1 MVIPFRLGVKPH
13 SLESHESPVKMSFGE
28 EEGGMGAQE
37 AVTVSV
43 TGDLLV
49 AFAEAFDLV
58 LKEEEES

>member
-1 MVIPFRLGVKPH
+1 MKPH